1 MNWMDCIDILLLCGI
16 LIVKKI
22 NALHGIVHCARPVC
36 WAGAEKQKKAAV
48 LVFEY
53 QHFFIS

>member
-16 LIVKKI
+16 LIVKEI

-36 WAGAEKQKKAAV
+36 
-48 LVFEY
+48 
-53 QHFFIS
+53 